1 VANALLVRGS
11 LTFGGAVFLLHS
23 SVEAA
28 MAAALSLPEEDAPLT
43 PHRPRVT
50 SRPSPR
56 DGVNGWRRAQGG
68 SSTRGVPF
76 VRQRIPRIHAPNLPP
91 LLPLPGVDTSACQP
105 ARAPREPATGF
116 TPPHPP
122 AHTPYLAAVLKP
134 AASPP
139 PTTRKTLPPLPASG
153 FFRCLSP
160 DHNVKDCRDPVRCR
174 RCRGSGH
181 RQHRC
186 KMPVNRV
193 LAPWPRRGA
202 LSTPLTGSVSPSSPR
217 SASAPPRPS
226 PSPPPRSPPVN
237 AVPPP
242 SLPVSGGPPPR
253 HQVRCSC
260 PVRGR
265 DAERASAGV
274 SRPPAL
280 GGRSLCWRSG
290 SVRPPVAG
298 FLLAR
303 QALASS
309 VFRSSRSSCG
319 GRLLAQRHEL
329 GRAPAA

>member
-76 VRQRIPRIHAPNLPP
+76 VRQRIPRIRAPNLPP

-153 FFRCLSP
+153 FFRCHSP

-226 PSPPPRSPPVN
+226 PSPPPRSPPPRQRRS
-237 AVPPP
+237 ASLAPGLWRPSTSAPGTLFVPRAGSRRRKGLRRGQP
-242 SLPVSGGPPPR
+242 SSRARWTFTVLAFRLRPAPRRRLPPR
-253 HQVRCSC
+253 Q
-260 PVRGR
+260 
-265 DAERASAGV
+265 AG
-274 SRPPAL
+274 A
-280 GGRSLCWRSG
+280 
-290 SVRPPVAG
+290 
-298 FLLAR
+298 
-303 QALASS
+303 
-309 VFRSSRSSCG
+309 
-319 GRLLAQRHEL
+319 RLLRLPLQPLLLR
-329 GRAPAA
+329 RAAPRPAA